1 LISFIKSEEKNMKLD
16 EINIEILRLLRNGRE
31 SFSTIAENLGL
42 TENTVRSRVKKLESE
57 GILSFQGVVD
67 AEQIPRHQI
76 MIIGVKLVS
85 PDLFKKG
92 KEFASLKG
100 VSKVSVVTGR
110 YDLIIEVL
118 FNEEF
123 GLPEFYTGEVVKIE
137 GISSMETF
145 VVYKGFNHVVPYVL

>member
-1 LISFIKSEEKNMKLD
+1 MKLD
-16 EINIEILRLLRNGRE
+16 EINIKILRFLRNGRE
-31 SFSTIAENLGL
+31 SFSTIAEDLGL

-67 AEQIPRHQI
+67 AEKIPRHQI
-76 MIIGVKLVS
+76 IIIGVNLVS

-92 KEFASLKG
+92 NEFANLKG

-110 YDLIIEVL
+110 YDLIIEAL
-118 FNEEF
+118 FNEDF
-123 GLPEFYTGEVVKIE
+123 GLPEFYTEEVVKIE

>member
-1 LISFIKSEEKNMKLD
+1 LVSFIKSEEKNMKLD
-16 EINIEILRLLRNGRE
+16 EINIQILRLLKYGRE
-31 SFSTIAENLGL
+31 SFSTIAETLGL

-57 GILSFQGVVD
+57 GILGFQGVID
-67 AEQIPRHQI
+67 AEKIPRHQI
-76 MIIGVKLVS
+76 IIIGVKLVS

-92 KEFASLKG
+92 KEFADLKG

-110 YDLIIEVL
+110 YDLIIEAL

-123 GLPEFYTGEVVKIE
+123 GLPEFYTEEVVKIE

-145 VVYKGFNHVVPYVL
+145 VVYKGFNQVVPYVL